1 MKKKVTLKSL
11 GIKRTVINKHGV
23 GIWVYKY
30 KDKFYN
36 SKDYAINIALS
47 DHTHKK

>member
-1 MKKKVTLKSL
+1 MNQTLKSL

-30 KDKFYN
+30 KDKFFMFKN
-36 SKDYAINIALS
+36 DAVKEATRKVN
-47 DHTHKK
+47 